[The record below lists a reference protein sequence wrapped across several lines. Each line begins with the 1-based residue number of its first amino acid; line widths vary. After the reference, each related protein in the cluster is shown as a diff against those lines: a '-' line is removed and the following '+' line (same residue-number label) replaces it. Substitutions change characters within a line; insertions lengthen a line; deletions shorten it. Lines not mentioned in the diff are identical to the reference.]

1 MDMKFGI
8 DKPIG
13 EAASKITIEAQ
24 RTAGRVFHEFPK
36 MIYHPENGHM
46 SVRNRIELETYMC
59 KGWFES
65 PVDADLAKIPIL
77 EKEILELDRQVE
89 AKEKEIRRIK
99 EMYSGAVAA
108 SKKMEEINKAPNPSN
123 ATKAPGPEPTPA
135 PTPPPTPAPAP
146 TPTPDPAP
154 SSKKGGKKKATPD
167 PEPEPVK
174 DPEPPKTEG
183 DDEW

>member
-99 EMYSGAVAA
+99 EEYSGTIAA
-108 SKKMEEINKAPNPSN
+108 IRKIEEINEAPKPSSPV
-123 ATKAPGPEPTPA
+123 ASSEPEPTP
-135 PTPPPTPAPAP
+135 PQDLTPTPAPAP
-146 TPTPDPAP
+146 TPTPDPSP
-154 SSKKGGKKKATPD
+154 SPRKGGKKKATPD
-167 PEPEPVK
+167 PEPGPVK
-174 DPEPPKTEG
+174 APEPPKTEG